1 MKQSEMNK
9 VNMNLRI
16 NAACKKI
23 RHQFPGSTEGRLMY
37 SIIALAISDAAS
49 SNGINAR
56 QAKTF
61 LSNEMPQ
68 AELCG
73 VNSNWI
79 TDVLV
84 KMNLL
89 DNKTNLKY
97 G

>member
-23 RHQFPGSTEGRLMY
+23 RHQFPGSAEGRLMY
-37 SIIALAISDAAS
+37 SIIALAISDAIS
-49 SNGINAR
+49 SNGINSE

-61 LSNEMPQ
+61 LLNEMPQ

-73 VNSNWI
+73 VDSNWI
-79 TDVLV
+79 TNVLV